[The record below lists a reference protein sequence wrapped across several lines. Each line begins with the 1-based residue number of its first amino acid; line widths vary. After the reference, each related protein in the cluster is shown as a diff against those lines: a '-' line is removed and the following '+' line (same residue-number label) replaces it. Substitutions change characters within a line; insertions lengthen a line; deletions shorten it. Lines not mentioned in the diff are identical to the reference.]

1 MTNFASLTSIPL
13 PVGTPQQSKPTAV
26 VPPAGSPK
34 LRQAAAQFESSF
46 MQELLKP
53 FQKDPL
59 FADDKGSD
67 GEIGGSLGTIDSMG
81 TQAMADALAQAGGL
95 GIAKHI
101 LQEMAP
107 IEAAQTAATQA
118 ATTQTK
124 GAVQAAVGVGS
135 TGLTMGTQ
143 KIR

>member
-1 MTNFASLTSIPL
+1 MTHFASLTSVPPAIGGPL
-13 PVGTPQQSKPTAV
+13 QSKPAAV
-26 VPPAGSPK
+26 APLMGSPK

-53 FQKDPL
+53 FKKDPL
-59 FADDKGSD
+59 FAEDKGSD
-67 GEIGGSLGTIDSMG
+67 GEIGGSLGTIDSLG

-107 IEAAQTAATQA
+107 IEAAQNASAASLA
-118 ATTQTK
+118 AS
-124 GAVQAAVGVGS
+124 GGS
-135 TGLTMGTQ
+135 SGKMTVGTQ